1 MAELVVHLQVWH
13 YSTAEGRSPDA
24 NREFGALFQS
34 IQDWTVIDGEIAAAT
49 ELNLRDTYV
58 PVEVKFRYERL
69 EYDDPEQY
77 PIAAVR
83 KLFFRTAPQFI
94 YQFFIA
100 KRSTPH
106 NMNIFPVDVEEKEK
120 SLYTHV
126 YVLNPL
132 QIPIN
137 TFKMPDTVA
146 TDGVQDWF
154 QTVAN
159 DNTVCDVPGILAATV
174 SLYLMYQSNIMQG
187 RDNSQISSQIG
198 AKYCQVFNEVLPES
212 FVQLRAMLQQSG
224 SVTKFI
230 QSNNHA
236 SEPEAP
242 IIDLDM
248 ALRNA
253 GDPLREYARLANG
266 MHDKLMQLE
275 KQETAISNQDLY
287 ELVQISSAAALQF
300 SKLKQAVR
308 PVIKFL
314 EEDYNTAVSGSKK
327 KVAGIGALGA
337 GVTAV
342 AVVAAL
348 CWWNPVGWA
357 AALGACGIG
366 GLGAGGAGGAAG
378 VAVGGVAGYKKHR
391 SFDSKGNEAC
401 LKVERVKEFSI
412 NVKELD
418 DCADQARKAIA
429 IIFCDQVMQKDLNVS
444 LPEHERRSILDTL
457 AVDMDAVSSS
467 AYTKGVIRDRISE
480 FRKQNEKLCE
490 SIKMVCQDANVESAI
505 KEKRI

>member
-34 IQDWTVIDGEIAAAT
+34 IQDWTVIDGEIPAVT
-49 ELNLRDTYV
+49 DLNMQDKYV

-69 EYDDPEQY
+69 EYDDPEEY

-83 KLFFRTAPQFI
+83 KLFFKTAPQFI
-94 YQFFIA
+94 YQFFIT

-106 NMNIFPVDVEEKEK
+106 NMNIFPVDVEEEFK
-120 SLYTHV
+120 SRYTHV

-154 QTVAN
+154 QAVAN
-159 DNTVCDVPGILAATV
+159 DNTVCDVLGTLAATV
-174 SLYLMYQSNIMQG
+174 SLYLMYQSNIIQE
-187 RDNSQISSQIG
+187 RANSQMSSQIG
-198 AKYCQVFNEVLPES
+198 AKYCQVFNDNLPDS
-212 FVQLRAMLQQSG
+212 FVQLRALLQQFSQG
-224 SVTKFI
+224 S
-230 QSNNHA
+230 NYA

-242 IIDLDM
+242 ITDLNM

-253 GDPLREYARLANG
+253 GDPLKEYARLAND

-275 KQETAISNQDLY
+275 EQEMAISNQDLY
-287 ELVQISSAAALQF
+287 ELVQISSSAALQF
-300 SKLKQAVR
+300 SRLKQAVH

-314 EEDYNTAVSGSKK
+314 EEDYSTAVDGSKK
-327 KVAGIGALGA
+327 MVAGLGA
-337 GVTAV
+337 AGVGVAAV
-342 AVVAAL
+342 AVVAVL

-357 AALGACGIG
+357 AALSACGIG
-366 GLGAGGAGGAAG
+366 GFGAGGAGGAAG
-378 VAVGGVAGYKKHR
+378 VAVGGAVGYKKHR
-391 SFDSKGNEAC
+391 SFDSKGDEAFI
-401 LKVERVKEFSI
+401 KREKVKEFSI

-418 DCADQARKAIA
+418 NCADQARKAIA
-429 IIFCDQVMQKDLNVS
+429 IVFCAQVMQKDLSGS
-444 LPEHERRSILDTL
+444 LPEHERRSILDGL
-457 AVDMDAVSSS
+457 AVDMDAISSS
-467 AYTKGVIRDRISE
+467 AYTKRVIRDRISE
-480 FRKQNEKLCE
+480 FRKQNEKLCK
-490 SIKMVCQDANVESAI
+490 SMKMEGFEVV
-505 KEKRI
+505 